1 MIIQFILFF
10 ILILSSCS
18 HRDVKVELRKP
29 SPISVTN
36 REYTLNDCNQTLL
49 SSELI
54 DKISVYKSSRN
65 LYLYKDSQIIYQF
78 KISLGKN
85 PKGHKLKQG
94 DFKTPIGRYKIIA
107 KKCDKRYYRVITIS
121 YPDSEDL
128 ARGIKNGV
136 NVGSGITIHS
146 QPTWNADGRGDKY
159 TLSKDWTQGCI
170 AITTADM
177 QILWSRLK
185 IGTPIEIRE

>member
-1 MIIQFILFF
+1 MTVKFVLLL
-10 ILILSSCS
+10 ILILSSCTNT
-18 HRDVKVELRKP
+18 HIKTELREP
-29 SPISVTN
+29 LPISIIN
-36 REYTLNDCNQTLL
+36 KEYSLNDCNQNILTD
-49 SSELI
+49 ELI
-54 DKISVYKSSRN
+54 DKISIYKSSRN
-65 LYLYKDSQIIYQF
+65 MYLYKNAKIIYKF

-94 DFKTPIGRYKIIA
+94 DFKTPIGRYTITLKR
-107 KKCDKRYYRVITIS
+107 CDKKYYRAIYIS

-128 ARGIKNGV
+128 TRGAKSGV

-146 QPTWNADGRGDKY
+146 QPTWNADGKGDEY
-159 TLSKDWTQGCI
+159 TLSRDWTQGCI

-185 IGTPIEIRE
+185 IATPIEIRE

>member
-1 MIIQFILFF
+1 MKFF
-10 ILILSSCS
+10 ILTLIIILSSCTQI
-18 HRDVKVELRKP
+18 KLETKLRKP
-29 SPISVTN
+29 SYISIIN
-36 REYTLNDCNQTLL
+36 KRYELNQCNQQIL

-65 LYLYKDSQIIYQF
+65 MYLYKNGKIIYQF

-94 DFKTPIGRYKIIA
+94 DFKTPIGRYTISS
-107 KKCDKRYYRVITIS
+107 KKCDKKYYRAIYIS
-121 YPDSEDL
+121 YPDSEDI

-146 QPTWNADGRGDKY
+146 QPTWNADGNGDRY
-159 TLSKDWTQGCI
+159 TLSRDWTQGCI

-177 QILWSRLK
+177 QILWSRLI

>member
-1 MIIQFILFF
+1 MTVKFVLLL
-10 ILILSSCS
+10 ILILSSCTNT
-18 HRDVKVELRKP
+18 HIKTELREP
-29 SPISVTN
+29 LPISIIN
-36 REYTLNDCNQTLL
+36 KEYSLNDCNRNILTD
-49 SSELI
+49 ELI
-54 DKISVYKSSRN
+54 DKISIYKSSRN
-65 LYLYKDSQIIYQF
+65 MYLYKNAKIIYKF

-94 DFKTPIGRYKIIA
+94 DFKTPIGKYTITLKR
-107 KKCDKRYYRVITIS
+107 CDKKYYRAIYIS

-128 ARGIKNGV
+128 TRGAKSGV

-146 QPTWNADGRGDKY
+146 QPTWNADGKGDEY
-159 TLSKDWTQGCI
+159 TLSRDWTQGCI

-185 IGTPIEIRE
+185 IATPIEIRE